1 VDDRSNRLS
10 AKANLVAREVGI
22 KCIESFASYGSKA
35 RKEGPETHVF
45 NEVIQGGTSI
55 PPNKVTIDSRTTTS
69 VHLSDKLVDVRLP
82 VTEVTALNI
91 VLELARS
98 PSASGIRKF
107 KWPEEVRHLT
117 RESACLH
124 NLYCSY
130 NRLACLKLGPT
141 VKISCTRSSTDKTSY
156 LPRVFSMTELV
167 DKGIR

>member
-1 VDDRSNRLS
+1 VENRLNRLG
-10 AKANLVAREVGI
+10 AKANLVAREAGI
-22 KCIESFASYGSKA
+22 KCIESFSSHGSKA

-45 NEVIQGGTSI
+45 NEVIQGGPESHPT
-55 PPNKVTIDSRTTTS
+55 TMAIDSRTTTS

-98 PSASGIRKF
+98 PSTSGIRKF

-130 NRLACLKLGPT
+130 NRP
-141 VKISCTRSSTDKTSY
+141 V
-156 LPRVFSMTELV
+156 
-167 DKGIR
+167 